1 MKNLIKIGLIAA
13 VAWVAAGCCACRTY
27 QKQTRRPLVGTEW
40 HLIQLGGRNIRT
52 EADRFTVRFA
62 EDGKLSG
69 VGSCNRLM
77 GSYETKDDRAL
88 KIGPVATT
96 MMLCPSDSELEQ
108 ALGKALEST
117 DHYDM
122 DGPMLLL
129 LADGELLAVFEA
141 QPAAVE
147 STEKKK

>member
-1 MKNLIKIGLIAA
+1 MRVFVKILSLAA
-13 VAWVAAGCCACRTY
+13 VAWLAVGCCACRSY
-27 QKQTRRPLVGTEW
+27 QKQTRRPLVGTDW
-40 HLIQLGGRNIRT
+40 HLIQLGGRNISAK
-52 EADRFTVRFA
+52 ADQFTVRFA
-62 EDGKLSG
+62 EDGKFSG
-69 VGSCNRLM
+69 VGSCNRLT
-77 GSYETKDDRAL
+77 GTYETKGDRIL

-96 MMLCPSDSELEQ
+96 MMLCPSDAELER

-141 QPAAVE
+141 
-147 STEKKK
+147 K